1 MSDSEVEAT
10 ELALDSINVAILP
23 KNKDCREKKYSV
35 LHTNNSDP
43 YVESALRQGDSTD
56 SRRGA
61 RRDHDKIYYTSAWR
75 RLAGVTQVIS
85 PDGEES
91 PLHTRLT
98 HSEKVALTAWSIGSN
113 LINAQNEEIKHRIAN
128 HGGLDLDM
136 VATAA
141 LAHDLGHPPFGHV
154 GETELDSWGATH
166 GLEDGFEGNAQTFR
180 ILTRLARWHPH
191 YPGLKLRLGT
201 LSAVLKYP
209 WTRGSNLDIAPLPS
223 SEKIDLFIEE
233 INRRREKSKKMHNCI
248 ATGQSMAHT
257 SAKHPF
263 LNSLEAGCR
272 KLSVMETCSI
282 HKAAKH
288 R

>member
-23 KNKDCREKKYSV
+23 TDKDCREKKYSV
-35 LHTNNSDP
+35 LHTNNSEP
-43 YVESALRQGDSTD
+43 YVESARRQGDSAD

-113 LINAQNEEIKHRIAN
+113 LINTQNEEIKHRIAN

-180 ILTRLARWHPH
+180 ILTRLASSLP
-191 YPGLKLRLGT
+191 RL
-201 LSAVLKYP
+201 
-209 WTRGSNLDIAPLPS
+209 
-223 SEKIDLFIEE
+223 E
-233 INRRREKSKKMHNCI
+233 
-248 ATGQSMAHT
+248 T
-257 SAKHPF
+257 SARDSF
-263 LNSLEAGCR
+263 SG
-272 KLSVMETCSI
+272 S
-282 HKAAKH
+282 
-288 R
+288 